1 MPTLRERLT
10 SRPVSPPVKPP
21 HKSVSFDD
29 VLAHMRE
36 QGREPEDDFLRRVY
50 DFSAEM
56 HADQKRQSGE
66 PFLTHPLYVAYFLAG
81 FRADQTSVAVGLLHD
96 VLEDTLTTRETLAS
110 EFGDEITGLV
120 DGVTKIGK
128 HEYVRRDEVQSET
141 FRKLI
146 LASAKDIRVILVKL
160 ADRLHNM
167 MTLEHMEQ
175 EVKRRI
181 SRETLEIYAP
191 IAHRLGMA
199 KVQGDLADLA
209 FYHLH
214 PVKFAALE
222 AKVQEK
228 LKIGKKATDDIRGRL
243 EKSLGDADIEAEISS
258 RVKRF
263 NSIHRK
269 LERQGIELAQ
279 LYDYLAFRIIVGE
292 VRDCYAALGV
302 VHQHWRPVPG
312 RFKDYIAMPK
322 PNLYQ
327 SLHTTVVV
335 ENGQPFEVQ
344 IRTRE
349 MDLIAE
355 EGIAAHW
362 RYKEGTPDAEDRE
375 TEVAWLRQ
383 LLDWQQDVEDP
394 RTFMATLKLDLYP
407 DEVYAF
413 TPKGDVFSFPRGATP
428 LDFAYKI
435 HTELGHQCS
444 GARVNGKLVPLK
456 TQLQNGDIVEIIT
469 NPTREP
475 SRDWLSFVRTSRAK
489 SKIRQWLNTEQKK
502 RSLEIGRRLLERGLK
517 RHKISSKRFLE
528 SDELNK
534 YLVAEG
540 VGHADDL
547 MSRIGFGKITVRQI
561 LDRTLTTEQLAEVEA
576 KPGRLRS
583 AVAKILPFGTAA
595 VAVRGDSDLL
605 AYLAKCC
612 KPLPGDEIV
621 GYVTR
626 GRGVSVHSV
635 DCHNVKN
642 LLYNPEREI
651 EVEWARS
658 RDEVFPVPLVIET
671 EDQPGILAKLT
682 EAIAKFDGNIRN
694 FEAETIETGRGQI
707 AVLVEVKNRRQL
719 EKLRQGLR
727 GVNGVLDVRRPM
739 GSDPDALS
747 DPGKDN

>member
-1 MPTLRERLT
+1 
-10 SRPVSPPVKPP
+10 
-21 HKSVSFDD
+21 
-29 VLAHMRE
+29 LA
-36 QGREPEDDFLRRVY
+36 
-50 DFSAEM
+50 A
-56 HADQKRQSGE
+56 
-66 PFLTHPLYVAYFLAG
+66 
-81 FRADQTSVAVGLLHD
+81 
-96 VLEDTLTTRETLAS
+96 
-110 EFGDEITGLV
+110 EFGDEIASLV

-128 HEYVRRDEVQSET
+128 HEFVRRDEAQSET

-167 MTLEHMEQ
+167 MTLEHMDQ

-191 IAHRLGMA
+191 IAHRLGMS

-222 AKVQEK
+222 AKVREK
-228 LKIGKKATDDIRGRL
+228 LKIGRRAIEAIQSRL
-243 EKSLGDADIEAEISS
+243 EQSLTESEIEAVISY
-258 RVKRF
+258 RVKRYY
-263 NSIHRK
+263 SIQRK
-269 LERQGIELAQ
+269 LRRQGIDLAQ
-279 LYDYLAFRIIVGE
+279 LYDYLAFRIITE
-292 VRDCYAALGV
+292 QVRDCYAALGV

-322 PNLYQ
+322 PNLYR

-349 MDLIAE
+349 MDLVAE

-362 RYKEGTPDAEDRE
+362 RYKEGKPDHGTSE

-383 LLDWQQDVEDP
+383 LIDWQQDVDDP

-407 DEVYAF
+407 DEVYVF
-413 TPKGDVFSFPRGATP
+413 TPKSDVFSFPRGATP

-435 HTELGHQCS
+435 HTDLGHHCS
-444 GARVNGKLVPLK
+444 GARVNGRLVPLK
-456 TQLQNGDIVEIIT
+456 RELQNGDIVEVMT
-469 NPTREP
+469 DPNRKP
-475 SRDWLSFVRTSRAK
+475 SRDWLSFVGTSRAK

-502 RSLEIGRRLLERGLK
+502 RSLEIGRRLLDRGLK
-517 RHKISSKRFLE
+517 RHKVSSKRFLE
-528 SDELNK
+528 SEEL
-534 YLVAEG
+534 LQFLETDG
-540 VGHADDL
+540 IGHTDDL
-547 MSRIGFGKITVRQI
+547 LSRIGFGRITVGQL
-561 LDRTLTTEQLAEVEA
+561 LDRTLTTEQLAAGSV
-576 KPGRLRS
+576 KPGRFRS
-583 AVAKILPFGTAA
+583 AVEKILPFGPPA
-595 VAVRGDSDLL
+595 VTVRGDGDLL
-605 AYLAKCC
+605 AFLAKCC

-626 GRGVSVHSV
+626 GRGVSVHSA
-635 DCHNVKN
+635 DCANVRN

-651 EVEWARS
+651 EVEWERS
-658 RDEVFPVPLVIET
+658 NDEVFPVPLVIET
-671 EDQPGILAKLT
+671 EDHQGMLARLT

-707 AVLVEVKNRRQL
+707 AVVVEVKDRKQL
-719 EKLRQGLR
+719 ERLRQGLR
-727 GVNGVLDVRRPM
+727 GVRGVLDVRRPM
-739 GSDPDALS
+739 GATDFDES
-747 DPGKDN
+747 N

>member
-1 MPTLRERLT
+1 MPTLRERF
-10 SRPVSPPVKPP
+10 SARSPPVKPP
-21 HKSVSFDD
+21 HKKVSFED
-29 VLAHMRE
+29 LLEHMSE
-36 QGREPEDDFLRRVY
+36 LGRQPDEAFLRRAY
-50 DFSAEM
+50 EFSAAK
-56 HADQKRQSGE
+56 HGDQKRQSGE

-96 VLEDTLTTRETLAS
+96 VLEDTLTTREALAA
-110 EFGDEITGLV
+110 EFGDEITALV

-128 HEYVRRDEVQSET
+128 HEYVRRDELQSET

-167 MTLEHMEQ
+167 MTLEHLDQ

-191 IAHRLGMA
+191 IADRLGMS

-222 AKVQEK
+222 AKVREK
-228 LKIGKKATDDIRGRL
+228 LKIGRKATADIRSRL
-243 EKSLGDADIEAEISS
+243 QESLKEAEIEAEISF
-258 RVKRF
+258 RVKRYH
-263 NSIHRK
+263 SIQGK
-269 LERQGIELAQ
+269 LRRQGIELAQ
-279 LYDYLAFRIIVGE
+279 LYDYLAFRVITEE

-322 PNLYQ
+322 PNLYR

-349 MDLIAE
+349 MDLVAE

-362 RYKEGTPDAEDRE
+362 HYKEGRPDQGIKE

-383 LLDWQQDVEDP
+383 LIDWQQDVDDP

-407 DEVYAF
+407 DEVYVF
-413 TPKGDVFSFPRGATP
+413 TPKSDVFSFPRGATP
-428 LDFAYKI
+428 VDFAYKI
-435 HTELGHQCS
+435 HTELGHHCS
-444 GARVNGKLVPLK
+444 GARVNGRLVPLR
-456 TQLQNGDIVEIIT
+456 TQLQNGDIVEVMT
-469 NPTREP
+469 SPNRKP
-475 SRDWLSFVRTSRAK
+475 SRDWLSFVGTSRAK
-489 SKIRQWLNTEQKK
+489 SKIRHWLNTEQKK
-502 RSLEIGRRLLERGLK
+502 SSLEIGRRLLDRGLK
-517 RHKISSKRFLE
+517 RHRVSAKRFLE
-528 SDELNK
+528 SKEL
-534 YLVAEG
+534 LEFLAADG
-540 VGHADDL
+540 IGHADDL
-547 MSRIGFGKITVRQI
+547 LSRIGFGKITVRQV
-561 LDRTLTTEQLAEVEA
+561 LGRTLTSEQLAAAET
-576 KPGRLRS
+576 KPSRLRS
-583 AVAKILPFGTAA
+583 AVARILPSGPAA
-595 VAVRGDSDLL
+595 VTVRGEGDLL
-605 AYLAKCC
+605 AFLAKCC

-635 DCHNVKN
+635 DCSNVRN

-651 EVEWARS
+651 EVEWERS
-658 RDEVFPVPLVIET
+658 GDEVFPVPLVIET
-671 EDQPGILAKLT
+671 EDRPGMLARLT

-694 FEAETIETGRGQI
+694 FEAETVETGRGQI
-707 AVLVEVKNRRQL
+707 TVVVEVKNRKQL

-727 GVNGVLDVRRPM
+727 DVRGVLDVRRPM
-739 GSDPDALS
+739 GTESDNLASLGRD
-747 DPGKDN
+747 G

>member
-1 MPTLRERLT
+1 MPTLRERFT
-10 SRPVSPPVKPP
+10 RTAPPPVKPP
-21 HKSVSFDD
+21 HKSVSFEDL
-29 VLAHMRE
+29 VGHMRE
-36 QGREPEDDFLRRVY
+36 LGRQPDEQFLRRVY
-50 DFSAEM
+50 DFSAKM
-56 HADQKRQSGE
+56 HANQKRQSGE

-96 VLEDTLTTRETLAS
+96 VLEDTLTTRDALAA
-110 EFGDEITGLV
+110 EFGKEITDLV

-128 HEYVRRDEVQSET
+128 HEFVRRDEAQSET

-167 MTLEHMEQ
+167 MTLEHMDQ

-191 IAHRLGMA
+191 IAHRLGMS

-222 AKVQEK
+222 AKVREK
-228 LKIGKKATDDIRGRL
+228 LKIGRKAISDIRARL
-243 EKSLGDADIEAEISS
+243 ETSLKEAKVEAEISF
-258 RVKRF
+258 RVKRYY
-263 NSIHRK
+263 SIQRK
-269 LERQGIELAQ
+269 LRRQGIELAQ
-279 LYDYLAFRIIVGE
+279 LYDYLAFRIITEE

-322 PNLYQ
+322 PNLYR

-349 MDLIAE
+349 MDLVAE

-362 RYKEGTPDAEDRE
+362 RYKEGRPSHGASE

-383 LLDWQQDVEDP
+383 LIDWQQDVDDP

-407 DEVYAF
+407 DEVYVF

-435 HTELGHQCS
+435 HSDLGHHCS
-444 GARVNGKLVPLK
+444 GARVNGRLVPLK
-456 TQLQNGDIVEIIT
+456 SQLQNGDIVEVMT
-469 NPTREP
+469 HPSRKP
-475 SRDWLSFVRTSRAK
+475 SRDWLSFVGTSRAK
-489 SKIRQWLNTEQKK
+489 SKIRQWLNTQQKK
-502 RSLEIGRRLLERGLK
+502 RSLEIGRRILERGLK
-517 RHKISSKRFLE
+517 RHKLTAKRFLDSPE
-528 SDELNK
+528 LRDYLEADGIGSVDEL
-534 YLVAEG
+534 L
-540 VGHADDL
+540 
-547 MSRIGFGKITVRQI
+547 SRIGFGKMTVRQV
-561 LDRTLTTEQLAEVEA
+561 LDRTLTSEQLAAAEV
-576 KPGRLRS
+576 KPGRFRS
-583 AVAKILPFGTAA
+583 AVERILPFGPPA

-605 AYLAKCC
+605 AFLAKCC

-621 GYVTR
+621 GYITR
-626 GRGVSVHSV
+626 GRGVSVHSS
-635 DCHNVKN
+635 DCANVRN

-651 EVEWARS
+651 EVEWERS

-671 EDQPGILAKLT
+671 EDRPGMLARLT
-682 EAIAKFDGNIRN
+682 EAIAKFDGNIRS
-694 FEAETIETGRGQI
+694 FEAETVETGRGQI
-707 AVLVEVKNRRQL
+707 TVLVEVRDRKQL
-719 EKLRQGLR
+719 ERLRQGLR
-727 GVNGVLDVRRPM
+727 SVSGVLDVRRPM
-739 GSDPDALS
+739 GTGSDDLA
-747 DPGKDN
+747 DDKVD

>member
-1 MPTLRERLT
+1 MPTLRERFS

-21 HKSVSFDD
+21 FKRVSFES

-36 QGREPEDDFLRRVY
+36 QGREPDEPFLRRVY
-50 DFSAEM
+50 EFSTEM
-56 HADQKRQSGE
+56 HGDQKRQSGE
-66 PFLTHPLYVAYFLAG
+66 PFMTHPLYVAFFLAG
-81 FRADQTSVAVGLLHD
+81 FRADETSIAVGLLHD
-96 VLEDTLTTRETLAS
+96 VLEDTLTTRETLTT
-110 EFGDEITGLV
+110 EFGEEITNLV

-167 MTLEHMEQ
+167 MTLEHMQ
-175 EVKRRI
+175 ENVKRRI

-199 KVQGDLADLA
+199 KVQGDLEDLA

-214 PVKFAALE
+214 PLKFAALE
-222 AKVQEK
+222 AKVREK
-228 LKIGKKATDDIRGRL
+228 LKIGRRATEDIRSRL
-243 EKSLGDADIEAEISS
+243 EESLSEAGVDAEISS
-258 RVKRF
+258 RVKRYY
-263 NSIHRK
+263 SIYRK
-269 LERQGIELAQ
+269 LRRQGIELAQ
-279 LYDYLAFRIIVGE
+279 LYDYLAFRIITE
-292 VRDCYAALGV
+292 EMRDCYAALGV

-344 IRTRE
+344 IRTVE

-362 RYKEGTPDAEDRE
+362 RYKEGKPEPRSHE
-375 TEVAWLRQ
+375 REVAWLRQ
-383 LLDWQQDVEDP
+383 LLDWQQDVDDP

-444 GARVNGKLVPLK
+444 GARVNGKLVPLR
-456 TQLQNGDIVEIIT
+456 TQLQNGDIVEIMT
-469 NPTREP
+469 NAARHP
-475 SRDWLSFVRTSRAK
+475 SRDWLNFVGTSRAK

-502 RSLEIGRRLLERGLK
+502 RSLEIGRRLLERGLR
-517 RHKISSKRFLE
+517 RHKVSSKRFLE
-528 SDELNK
+528 SKALKK
-534 YLVAEG
+534 YLVSEG

-547 MSRIGFGKITVRQI
+547 LSRIGFGKITVRQV
-561 LDRTLTTEQLAEVEA
+561 LDRTLTTEQLAEVES
-576 KPGRLRS
+576 KPSRLRS
-583 AVAKILPFGTAA
+583 AVAKILPFGAA
-595 VAVRGDSDLL
+595 SVSVRGDSDLL

-612 KPLPGDEIV
+612 KPLPGDEII

-635 DCHNVKN
+635 DCRNVRN

-671 EDQPGILAKLT
+671 EDQPGMLAKLT

-694 FEAETIETGRGQI
+694 FEAGTIETGRGQI

-719 EKLRQGLR
+719 ERLRQGLR
-727 GVNGVLDVRRPM
+727 GVPGVLDVRRPM
-739 GSDPDALS
+739 GSDSGALS
-747 DPGKDN
+747 EFGKDR